1 MIGSVFQLFYPKVCF
16 ACGKPLSKNF
26 EHICLQCRHSLPRTE
41 AYDRKENPIQKM
53 FWGRLPLERA
63 TSFLQFQKS
72 GKVQRLIHHFKYK
85 GVKEIGYTL
94 GQMAA
99 FELKEKG
106 FFEGIDSIVPIP
118 IHKLKLKKRG
128 YNQSYFIAEGISDAI
143 QIKIDLELITK
154 EIHTESQT
162 KKSRFKR
169 WQNVDSSFKLNM
181 ERIPE
186 YRGKHILLVDDVLTT
201 GSTLEACGSQLLQI
215 PGVKL
220 SLLTMAVAEG

>member
-1 MIGSVFQLFYPKVCF
+1 MHYKQNNKE
-16 ACGKPLSKNF
+16 SKTYVQGLRSFGNT
-26 EHICLQCRHSLPRTE
+26 LPR
-41 AYDRKENPIQKM
+41 
-53 FWGRLPLERA
+53 
-63 TSFLQFQKS
+63 
-72 GKVQRLIHHFKYK
+72 
-85 GVKEIGYTL
+85 GVK
-94 GQMAA
+94 
-99 FELKEKG
+99 
-106 FFEGIDSIVPIP
+106 GI
-118 IHKLKLKKRG
+118 LKKRG

>member
-1 MIGSVFQLFYPKVCF
+1 
-16 ACGKPLSKNF
+16 
-26 EHICLQCRHSLPRTE
+26 
-41 AYDRKENPIQKM
+41 M